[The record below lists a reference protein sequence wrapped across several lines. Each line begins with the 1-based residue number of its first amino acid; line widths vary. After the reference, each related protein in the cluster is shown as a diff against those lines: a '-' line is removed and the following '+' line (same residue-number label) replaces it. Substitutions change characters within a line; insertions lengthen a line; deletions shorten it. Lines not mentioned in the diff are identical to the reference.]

1 MPLTGELAEIMGF
14 HKLLRMKLLRLI
26 TPSLG
31 IMMGF
36 SKVDVDSFIEE
47 LGCELQQPSSLGGIC
62 LEVDRR

>member
-1 MPLTGELAEIMGF
+1 MPLTGELAEIVGF
-14 HKLLRMKLLRLI
+14 HKLLRTKLLRLI

-47 LGCELQQPSSLGGIC
+47 LGCELQQPSRLGGTC